1 MKTNEETINSLL
13 ERRDAFYRQRK
24 KCRALASACLL
35 VVVSVSA
42 LSVCGMLSDNDMNFN
57 LNAAAR
63 ETSCEGASVGSYD
76 GLFVK
81 SDDYPDYSHN
91 DTTRITVNELNSVP
105 TRFMSRY
112 FSTVYKSMTAE
123 EVLSHF
129 RVQLDVDELFDEYD
143 LQEEKL
149 EHGFYVKTDG
159 TSNEQDFFLFQNED
173 KSTIIGITIQS
184 SNSSA
189 IYLLKDY
196 YKDPVC
202 SYISGKKVYIYRYQD
217 EENEE
222 LYCEF
227 CFRDNVA
234 ISIRMRNMGTANLS
248 KLVEYLVNQEP
259 VFFDATI
266 IP

>member
-1 MKTNEETINSLL
+1 MKTNEETISRLFA
-13 ERRDAFYRQRK
+13 RRAVFYRRRK
-24 KCRALASACLL
+24 KQRVVVSACLL
-35 VVVSVSA
+35 VVMFLSAFIMGSVFIKISTEDDPMISEKGSRIDGVSVDSFDGQTI
-42 LSVCGMLSDNDMNFN
+42 SSGDNSEVAQNQ
-57 LNAAAR
+57 
-63 ETSCEGASVGSYD
+63 S
-76 GLFVK
+76 
-81 SDDYPDYSHN
+81 
-91 DTTRITVNELNSVP
+91 TRITVNELDSVP

-129 RVQLDVDELFDEYD
+129 RVNLDVDELFDEYD

-173 KSTIIGITIQS
+173 KSKIIGITIQS
-184 SNSSA
+184 SNSSG

-196 YKDPVC
+196 YNDPVC

-222 LYCEF
+222 LYCEL

-259 VFFDATI
+259 VFFDVTI